1 MDPESKK
8 LLEDTLAIA
17 QENNQ
22 ILHEL
27 RRSMRFARFMSIL
40 YWVLII
46 GSAVGA
52 FYFVQPVLDELMG
65 AYSGAG
71 DTLKQLQQFGS

>member
-8 LLEDTLAIA
+8 LLEETLAMT

-22 ILHEL
+22 ILKEL
-27 RRSMRFARFMSIL
+27 RRSMRIARVVSIL
-40 YWVLII
+40 YWVLIV

-52 FYFVQPVLDELMG
+52 FYFIQPVMDDLMG

-71 DTLKQLQQFGS
+71 DTIKQLQQFGS

>member
-8 LLEDTLAIA
+8 LLEETLAVA

-22 ILHEL
+22 MLREL
-27 RRSMRFARFMSIL
+27 RRSMRIARVMSIL
-40 YWVLII
+40 YWVLIV

-52 FYFVQPVLDELMG
+52 FYFIQPAIDDLMG
-65 AYSGAG
+65 AYGGAG
-71 DTLKQLQQFGS
+71 DTIKQLQQFGS